1 MDIEFTGQFMTGVGI
16 NNYNTNLKMVQ
27 PQNVPSQS
35 NEEKAVSIPLPTENK
50 QVVISDE
57 GRALLA
63 SKTEAEVA
71 TPDEKGVTE
80 KVESFTHG
88 VLGMDHPD
96 VIKEK
101 ADEDDSYSAGQY
113 LKGAL
118 TVGAFLLA
126 IV

>member
-1 MDIEFTGQFMTGVGI
+1 
-16 NNYNTNLKMVQ
+16 MVQ
-27 PQNVPSQS
+27 HQSAVSNV
-35 NEEKAVSIPLPTENK
+35 NEDKAVSLSSPPDNK

-63 SKTEAEVA
+63 SKIETESVKNTEKEA
-71 TPDEKGVTE
+71 TN
-80 KVESFTHG
+80 KVESFAHG
-88 VLGMDHPD
+88 VLGMDPPD

-101 ADEDDSYSAGQY
+101 ADDDSYSAGQY

>member
-1 MDIEFTGQFMTGVGI
+1 MTGVGL

-63 SKTEAEVA
+63 SKNEAELG
-71 TPDEKGVTE
+71 TPHEKGVTE

>member
-1 MDIEFTGQFMTGVGI
+1 MTGVGI
-16 NNYNTNLKMVQ
+16 NSYNTNIKMTQ
-27 PQNVPSQS
+27 PQSVPSQPD
-35 NEEKAVSIPLPTENK
+35 NEKASVLASTSENK

-63 SKTEAEVA
+63 SKTEAEAA
-71 TPDEKGVTE
+71 TPSEKGVTE

-101 ADEDDSYSAGQY
+101 ADEDESYSAGQY